1 MIILQ
6 QEITKEGAYELKK
19 IKKGDII
26 PLVSNTMFET
36 MLNNTKR
43 KKYVAY
49 LLSLILEEN
58 FKDVLNGLE
67 FVKESMDKENY
78 YDSKKTVDLICKF
91 KDKYYNIEMNNNNT
105 EKERLERNISYLT
118 KIYDGSM
125 KIGNKKYIYN
135 NCVQININNFNF
147 RGNTKEIDKFYI
159 QNDNLDKLTDKI
171 TFVYIYLPLIR
182 KKYYNK
188 GELTKLEKLMMIFN
202 EEKTETVE
210 SLMKEEIVMEE
221 YRRDATEA
229 SKEETIIGLYDKEL
243 EDKMLQEAVNDRL
256 LQEGKE
262 EGIKEGKI
270 QGIKEGK
277 VEGIKEGKI
286 EGILSVAK
294 EMLKRKVSISDISLY
309 TGLSKKEI
317 ENISYNL

>member
-49 LLSLILEEN
+49 LLSLILEDN
-58 FKDVLNGLE
+58 FNDVLDGLE

-210 SLMKEEIVMEE
+210 SLMKEAMVMEE

-262 EGIKEGKI
+262 EG
-270 QGIKEGK
+270 
-277 VEGIKEGKI
+277 KI